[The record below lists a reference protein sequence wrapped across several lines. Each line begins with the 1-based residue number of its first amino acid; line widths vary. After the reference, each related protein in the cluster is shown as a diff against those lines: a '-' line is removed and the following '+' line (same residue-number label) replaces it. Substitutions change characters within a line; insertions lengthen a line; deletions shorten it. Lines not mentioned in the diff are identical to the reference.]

1 MTRSVHIVNSTLR
14 RRFVV
19 VTVFALVTI
28 IIAVLVTID
37 TLRAARSEH
46 QLATALTTSPR
57 VAFEPEVTLGGFP
70 YVKYA
75 DRDEFPGL
83 VITARGVTAPGP
95 PDLKGVPLTC
105 TTTVCRAELGVR
117 AVAVHASAADRWHG
131 GAPITLRGVH
141 AYAKLDSVN
150 LGRML
155 DITDLTVNTPAPK
168 DRAGGGGPGDGL
180 LELSKGVLL
189 TGTVSLPP
197 QRPSPR
203 TNGRF
208 GPSAQKFDG
217 QRVKVTVTVDLSVVD
232 GELVILATG
241 FYTGPQEHADGHVPA
256 EFATAVLARFSGRV
270 PYPTLPWAVVPTKAN
285 SAGSDILISGEAPT
299 LTVRP
304 DQF

>member
-19 VTVFALVTI
+19 VTVFALVTV

-57 VAFEPEVTLGGFP
+57 VSFEPEVTLGGFP

-117 AVAVHASAADRWHG
+117 ADAVHAPAADRWHG

-208 GPSAQKFDG
+208 GPSAQRFDG

-232 GELVILATG
+232 GRFDLDLGQEVHHVFRAAVQLRVALLAAKALDLG
-241 FYTGPQEHADGHVPA
+241 DRDALHADLRERLADFVELEGFDDCCD
-256 EFATAVLARFSGRV
+256 EFHGGTRVLRSC
-270 PYPTLPWAVVPTKAN
+270 T
-285 SAGSDILISGEAPT
+285 
-299 LTVRP
+299 
-304 DQF
+304 